1 MMTNEQ
7 LREMTHEELVN
18 LVSDLQMTVDVYQG
32 RCKQL
37 EVDLTYSRKRAAE
50 YQRQVEALSL
60 DVAFLDRDNKKG
72 IV

>member
-1 MMTNEQ
+1 MTKQE
-7 LREMTHEELVN
+7 LGDMTHEELVSLAN
-18 LVSDLQMTVDVYQG
+18 DLQMTVDVYQG

-37 EVDLTYSRKRAAE
+37 EMELAYSRKRAEE
-50 YQRQVEALSL
+50 YRRQVEALSL